1 MRVVVVGAGD
11 VGTHIVEDLA
21 DAHDLAVVDTDPD
34 RVEALGSSHDV
45 DTVKGDGRSLDTL
58 EAAAIRDADVVIAST
73 DDDAVN
79 VMVCGAAANVT
90 DAFTIARVKS
100 GDLFDTWQEF
110 DDAFG
115 VDRMLCVDRLT
126 AAALVRTVALPGA
139 LATSTFVDEQVVMAE
154 FEVDADHEIA
164 SQRVED
170 ADRFPSLTVAG
181 VLRDD
186 EVLVPSGE
194 TVIESGDRVVVIGSP
209 SSVRRFAAT
218 LSPAGALEPD
228 DDVIVIGGDEVGCR
242 TAELFAENGYAPRL
256 VEHDP
261 ERAAECDER
270 LSNVSI
276 EEGEAT
282 SAGFLREVGV
292 GDAELV
298 VSTLDDET
306 NYLVSLLAHRIGAAY
321 TASVVGEHEFVDLF
335 EAAGV
340 DVTVQPHTVVA
351 EEITRATRAYTDE
364 AAILERDSAEVLE
377 ITVGAE
383 SALAGESIVD
393 AAHDLPDGFVIGAIV
408 RDGSLTTPRGGT
420 VVQVGDHVV
429 VFADTDALDE
439 IAAAL

>member
-34 RVEALGSSHDV
+34 RIEALGSSHDI
-45 DTVKGDGRSLDTL
+45 DTVEGDGRSLDTL

-154 FEVDADHEIA
+154 FEIDDGDEITN
-164 SQRVED
+164 QRVED
-170 ADRFPSLTVAG
+170 ADRFPALTFAG

-186 EVLVPSGE
+186 AVLVPSGE
-194 TVIESGDRVVVIGSP
+194 TVIEPGDRVVVIGSP
-209 SSVRRFAAT
+209 SSVRRFATT
-218 LSPAGALEPD
+218 LSPTGALEPD

-242 TAELFAENGYAPRL
+242 TAELFAENEYTPRL
-256 VEHDP
+256 VEHDS
-261 ERAAECDER
+261 ERAAELENR
-270 LSNVSI
+270 LSDVSI

-282 SAGFLREVGV
+282 SAAFLREVGV
-292 GDAELV
+292 GNAELV

-306 NYLVSLLAHRIGAAY
+306 NYLVSLLARRIGAEH
-321 TASVVGEHEFVDLF
+321 TASVVGEREFVDLF

-340 DVTVQPHTVVA
+340 DVTVQPHSVVA
-351 EEITRATRAYTDE
+351 GEITRATRGYTDE

-377 ITVGAE
+377 ITVERE
-383 SALAGESIVD
+383 SALAGEAIEDV
-393 AAHDLPDGFVIGAIV
+393 AHDLPDGFVIGAIV

-439 IAAAL
+439 IATAL

>member
-11 VGTHIVEDLA
+11 VGTHIAQDLA
-21 DAHDLAVVDTDPD
+21 DTHELSVVDTDPD
-34 RVEALGSSHDV
+34 RVESLTASLDV
-45 DTVKGDGRSLDTL
+45 GGVEGDGRSLETL
-58 EAAAIRDADVVIAST
+58 ETADIREADIVIAST

-139 LATSTFVDEQVVMAE
+139 LATDTFVDEQVVMAE
-154 FEVDADHEIA
+154 FEIDADHEIA
-164 SQRVED
+164 GERVAD
-170 ADRFPSLTVAG
+170 ADRFPSLTFAG

-186 EVLVPSGE
+186 EVLVPTGE
-194 TVIESGDRVVVIGSP
+194 TVIEPGDRVVVIGSP
-209 SSVRRFAAT
+209 SSVRRFATT
-218 LSPAGALEPD
+218 LSPAALEPD
-228 DDVIVIGGDEVGCR
+228 DDVVVIGGDEIGCR
-242 TAELFAENGYAPRL
+242 TAELFAENGYAPR
-256 VEHDP
+256 VIEHDP
-261 ERAAECDER
+261 ECAADCDER
-270 LSNVSI
+270 LSNVPV

-282 SAGFLREVGV
+282 SAAFLREAGV

-298 VSTLDDET
+298 VGTLDDET
-306 NYLVSLLAHRIGAAY
+306 NYLVSLLARRIGAAY
-321 TASVVGEHEFVDLF
+321 TASMVGEREFVDLF

-351 EEITRATRAYTDE
+351 EEITRATRAHTDE

-377 ITVGAE
+377 ITVEQG
-383 SALAGESIVD
+383 SALAGEAIED